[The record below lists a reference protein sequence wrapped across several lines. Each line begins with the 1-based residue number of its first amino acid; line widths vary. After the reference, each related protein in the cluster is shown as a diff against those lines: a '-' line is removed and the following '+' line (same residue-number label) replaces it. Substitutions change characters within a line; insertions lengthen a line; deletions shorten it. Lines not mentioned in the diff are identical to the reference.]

1 MTAHTLSK
9 EKIVAAAMELINDQ
23 ENLTFTKLS
32 RKLGIRS
39 QGIYNYYPDVMA
51 VRIGVAVK
59 FYDDLAVRLKADLLG
74 LTGKQAIKAFANI
87 IVHYALDK
95 FLITQQI
102 IGIPSGKLN
111 DPSLNERLINIRS
124 ILRLFLDPLV
134 PDKKSELVI
143 SRMLR
148 NLVVGEIMHV
158 GNGRFDDKT
167 ISAPDSFNE
176 MLELTL
182 SKL

>member
-9 EKIVAAAMELINDQ
+9 EKIITAAKELINDQ

-39 QGIYNYYPDVMA
+39 QGIYNYYSDIMA
-51 VRIGVAVK
+51 VKIGVAVS
-59 FYDDLAVRLKADLLG
+59 FYDELTVRLKADLLG

-87 IVHYALDK
+87 IVHYALDN

-102 IGIPSGKLN
+102 ISIPAGKLN
-111 DPSLNERLINIRS
+111 DSELNNSLINIRT

-134 PDKKSELVI
+134 ENKEDMIVV

-148 NLVVGEIMHV
+148 NLVVGEILHV
-158 GNGRFDDKT
+158 GNGRFEDKT
-167 ISAPDSFNE
+167 ISAPDSFNQ
-176 MLELTL
+176 MLDITL
-182 SKL
+182 AKY